1 MNAEQEVE
9 YFGAHARHAERSAHI
24 EAQIE
29 LWASELGHGLAFLHV
44 LNVLG
49 EAQEESMAR
58 CQREALA
65 ALGNSQ

>member
-1 MNAEQEVE
+1 MNEEQELE
-9 YFGAHARHAERSAHI
+9 YLAAHARHAERAAHI

-29 LWASELGHGLAFLHV
+29 VWASELGHTLAFLHV

-49 EAQEESMAR
+49 EAREASMTL

-65 ALGNSQ
+65 ALGNGQ

>member
-1 MNAEQEVE
+1 MNEEQEIE
-9 YFGAHARHAERSAHI
+9 YLGAHARHAERAAHI

-29 LWASELGHGLAFLHV
+29 VWASELGHSHAFLHV

-49 EAQEESMAR
+49 EAREESVAQ

-65 ALGNSQ
+65 ALGECP

>member
-1 MNAEQEVE
+1 MNEEQELK
-9 YFGAHARHAERSAHI
+9 YLAAHARHAERSAHI
-24 EAQIE
+24 DTQVEI
-29 LWASELGHGLAFLHV
+29 WASELGHGLAFLHV

-49 EAQEESMAR
+49 EAQEASMAR

>member
-1 MNAEQEVE
+1 MNEQQEIE
-9 YFGAHARHAERSAHI
+9 YFAAHARHAERAAHI

-29 LWASELGHGLAFLHV
+29 VWASELGHTLAFLHV

-49 EAQEESMAR
+49 EARESSMAL

-65 ALGNSQ
+65 ALGERP

>member
-1 MNAEQEVE
+1 MNEEQELE
-9 YFGAHARHAERSAHI
+9 YLAAHARHAERAAHI

-29 LWASELGHGLAFLHV
+29 VWAAELGHGLAFLHV

>member
-1 MNAEQEVE
+1 MNEERELE
-9 YFGAHARHAERSAHI
+9 YLAAHARHAERTAHI

-29 LWASELGHGLAFLHV
+29 VWASELGHSLAFLHV

-49 EAQEESMAR
+49 EAREASMSQ

-65 ALGNSQ
+65 ALGEVQ

>member
-1 MNAEQEVE
+1 MNEVE
-9 YFGAHARHAERSAHI
+9 YLAAPARHAERAAHI

-29 LWASELGHGLAFLHV
+29 VWASELGHTLAFLHV

-49 EAQEESMAR
+49 EAREASMAQ

-65 ALGNSQ
+65 ALGECP